1 MDKNNN
7 NSKLKILFS
16 VITVIMTI
24 LICIFIMYALK
35 VGVFESPE
43 KLVKYIKGYGVMAP
57 IIFIFIQ
64 IIQVVLPVIPGGASC
79 LAGVLAFGGFAGFI
93 YNYIGLCIG
102 SVVAFL
108 LSRKYGIKLVLKL
121 FKEETVNKYVSY
133 IKNKKFEKIFFW
145 GIFLPGAPDDLL
157 CYVAGVSN
165 ISFKK
170 FLVIIIL
177 GKPLALYLYSLFIN
191 VFPSFLN

>member
-1 MDKNNN
+1 MSKSNN

-16 VITVIMTI
+16 VITIIMTI
-24 LICIFIMYALK
+24 LICIFIIYALK

-43 KLVKYIKGYGVMAP
+43 KLVKYIKEYGVMAP

-102 SVVAFL
+102 SVIAFL

-177 GKPLALYLYSLFIN
+177 GKPLALYLYSQFIN

>member
-1 MDKNNN
+1 MSKSNN
-7 NSKLKILFS
+7 NSKLKILVS
-16 VITVIMTI
+16 VITIIMTI
-24 LICIFIMYALK
+24 LICIFIIYALK

-43 KLVKYIKGYGVMAP
+43 KLVKYIKEYGVMAP

-102 SVVAFL
+102 SVIAFL

-177 GKPLALYLYSLFIN
+177 GKPLAPYLYSLFIN

>member
-1 MDKNNN
+1 MIA
-7 NSKLKILFS
+7 ILFS
-16 VITVIMTI
+16 VITIIMTI
-24 LICIFIMYALK
+24 LICIFIIYALK

-43 KLVKYIKGYGVMAP
+43 KLVKYIKEYGVMAP

-102 SVVAFL
+102 SVIAFL